1 MSRIAAGLLLCLGGA
16 PLYGQEP
23 PAHLPM
29 CVTDEAAR
37 HLEAQVRYLLSAT
50 DSASRARLAEQSLA
64 PAPADSVQ
72 LVSEEQICT
81 LSSIAYAGAARAAR
95 GMAGPFPVSVVS
107 APGRLLVQLGG
118 RAEVVV
124 LDETFRPVGSI
135 AFSQPEHPSSP
146 SS

>member
-1 MSRIAAGLLLCLGGA
+1 MSRVAIGLLLCLGGTT
-16 PLYGQEP
+16 LYAQEP

-29 CVTDEAAR
+29 CVTDEGAR

-50 DSASRARLAEQSLA
+50 DSAGRARLAEQSLA

-72 LVSEEQICT
+72 LVSEEQVCT
-81 LSSIAYAGAARAAR
+81 LSSIAYAGSARAAR
-95 GMAGPFPVSVVS
+95 GMTGPFPVSVVR

-124 LDETFRPVGSI
+124 LDEAFRSLGSI
-135 AFSQPEHPSSP
+135 AFGQPEHPSRP

>member
-1 MSRIAAGLLLCLGGA
+1 MSRIAFALVLFLGGA
-16 PLYGQEP
+16 QLWAQEA

-37 HLEAQVRYLLSAT
+37 HLEAQIRYLLSPT

-72 LVSEEQICT
+72 LVSEEQVCT

-95 GMAGPFPVSVVS
+95 GMTGPFPVSVVS

-124 LDETFRPVGSI
+124 LDEAFRPLGSI
-135 AFSQPEHPSSP
+135 ALGRPEQPSNPSS
-146 SS
+146 

>member
-37 HLEAQVRYLLSAT
+37 HLEAQVRYLLSVT
-50 DSASRARLAEQSLA
+50 DSAGRARLAQQSLA

-72 LVSEEQICT
+72 LVSEERTCI
-81 LSSIAYAGAARAAR
+81 LSSIAYAGSARAAR
-95 GMAGPFPVSVVS
+95 GMTGPFPVSVVS
-107 APGRLLVQLGG
+107 VPGRLLVQLGG
-118 RAEVVV
+118 RAEVVI
-124 LDETFRPVGSI
+124 LDQAFRPLGSI
-135 AFSQPEHPSSP
+135 AFGQPDPPSSP

>member
-1 MSRIAAGLLLCLGGA
+1 MSRIAVGLLLCLGSA
-16 PLYGQEP
+16 PLHSQEP

-29 CVTDEAAR
+29 CVTDEGAR

-72 LVSEEQICT
+72 LVSEEQVCT
-81 LSSIAYAGAARAAR
+81 LSSIAYAGSARAAR
-95 GMAGPFPVSVVS
+95 GMTGPFPVSVVS

-124 LDETFRPVGSI
+124 LDETYRPLGSI
-135 AFSQPEHPSSP
+135 AFSQSNRPSSP

>member
-1 MSRIAAGLLLCLGGA
+1 MSRVAVALVLCLSGA
-16 PLYGQEP
+16 PLCAQEP

-29 CVTDEAAR
+29 CVTDEGAR

-72 LVSEEQICT
+72 LVSEEQVCT

-95 GMAGPFPVSVVS
+95 GMTGPFPVSVVS

-124 LDETFRPVGSI
+124 LDETFRLVGSI
-135 AFSQPEHPSSP
+135 AFSRPEQPSSP